1 MVTDDA
7 FAAAVGLAAVSC
19 LAISCAMLCSRFG
32 GDCPNLCGRRVSGRR
47 RHSPRKPRRGHRAN
61 ASATRSA
68 FEATPLLVTEAQ
80 AEEAAVGSPGQ
91 HERRYG
97 DDGRA
102 RDNEQGSAGEVD
114 GTHSCEAALGGRAPA
129 PPRMKLWGFGDET
142 SRLWEPEQLEQGRW
156 GSVKVLP
163 AVAPT
168 PSAVLSGLVRTPSG
182 TCITQLSITEG
193 SVDRSGRDTTYLSVA
208 L

>member
-1 MVTDDA
+1 
-7 FAAAVGLAAVSC
+7 
-19 LAISCAMLCSRFG
+19 
-32 GDCPNLCGRRVSGRR
+32 
-47 RHSPRKPRRGHRAN
+47 
-61 ASATRSA
+61 
-68 FEATPLLVTEAQ
+68 
-80 AEEAAVGSPGQ
+80 
-91 HERRYG
+91 
-97 DDGRA
+97 
-102 RDNEQGSAGEVD
+102 
-114 GTHSCEAALGGRAPA
+114 
-129 PPRMKLWGFGDET
+129 MKLWGFGDET